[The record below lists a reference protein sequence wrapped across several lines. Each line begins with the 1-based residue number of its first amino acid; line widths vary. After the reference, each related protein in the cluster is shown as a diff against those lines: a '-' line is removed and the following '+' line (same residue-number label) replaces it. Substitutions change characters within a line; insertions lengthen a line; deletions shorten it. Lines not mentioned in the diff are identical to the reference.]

1 MCLFYMDIA
10 LIAFEIGIVW
20 SQTGVTLFIEVLG
33 KLGPELFL
41 RQIGYNL
48 PRTIYSLLQGYSGMV
63 ILKTRQILVGK
74 IENSCQKSSERRL
87 H

>member
-1 MCLFYMDIA
+1 MCWFYMGIA
-10 LIAFEIGIVW
+10 HIAFEIGIVW

-48 PRTIYSLLQGYSGMV
+48 PRTINSLLQGYSGN
-63 ILKTRQILVGK
+63 IKNAPNFGW
-74 IENSCQKSSERRL
+74 ENRKLMSEVF
-87 H
+87 